1 VTLAADLEQLAPSL
15 APPGSG
21 GAFPCGRGPK
31 LCPRL
36 ITTYSPRVDW
46 PRPEVARCGD
56 WQGHDRWQRLA
67 WVPEAPGSPGLV
79 SPAKSVQRGP
89 YGASGLTGNGRREI
103 WRSLKLLE
111 DQKTECFFWT
121 ITLPTDAL
129 AGIAAGRGWPAFQDR
144 IRHELVRLLT
154 DRLGVALVIGV
165 AEVQP
170 ERLRNSGVYA
180 PHLHVAFVGR
190 RRGWVRWAFNH
201 ADLDGII
208 ERAAEAAGAPAFTAT
223 SAGNVEPIRAS
234 VAAYMAKYMTKGAQG
249 QKGPSI
255 GSGLHAAVG
264 EAVERLRPHQWWFR
278 SSPLLAWVRDHIFP
292 LHLPFVAWVH
302 ENRRRLEELGLIRHQ
317 LVEGLPESAPLCW
330 RVDWRGPPE
339 LAQVVALWHEW
350 QEDAN
355 WMANHQLL
363 HVRAHPRQHPQ
374 HHQYV

>member
-1 VTLAADLEQLAPSL
+1 VSLAADLEQLAPSL
-15 APPGSG
+15 APPGSE
-21 GAFPCGRGPK
+21 GASPCGRGPR

-46 PRPEVARCGD
+46 PRPDVARHGD
-56 WQGHDRWQRLA
+56 WQAHDRWRRLA

-79 SPAKSVQRGP
+79 SPAKSVHRGP
-89 YGASGLTGNGRREI
+89 YGASGLTSNGRREI

-121 ITLPTDAL
+121 ITLPTEAL
-129 AGIAAGRGWPAFQDR
+129 AGIAAGRGWAAFQDR
-144 IRHELVRLLT
+144 VRHELVRLLT

-170 ERLRNSGVYA
+170 KRLRTAGVYA

-190 RRGWVRWAFNH
+190 RKGWVRWAFNH

-249 QKGPSI
+249 QKGSPN
-255 GSGLHAAVG
+255 GLGLLAAVG
-264 EAVERLRPHQWWFR
+264 EAVERLRPRQWWFR
-278 SSPLLAWVRDHIFP
+278 SSPLLAWVREHVFP
-292 LHLPFVAWVH
+292 LHLPFVVWVH
-302 ENRRRLEELGLIRHQ
+302 ENRRRLEQLELIRHQ
-317 LVEGLPESAPLCW
+317 QVQGLPESAPLCW
-330 RVDWRGPPE
+330 RVDWRGPPQ
-339 LAQVVALWHEW
+339 LAQVVALWQEW
-350 QEDAN
+350 VEDAE
-355 WMANHQLL
+355 WRQVHHLL
-363 HVRAHPRQHPQ
+363 HDRTGSLHHPQ
-374 HHQYV
+374 HHQLV